1 MSATGR
7 QGEGRPTGGL
17 EAKTRRKPAMVAAF
31 QNLGPRWLPFA
42 DAASPD
48 LPLGRLLRLSLFQVS
63 VAIALVLLNGTL
75 NRVMIV
81 ELGVP
86 VSFVAAVIAI
96 PVLAAPF
103 RLLIG
108 HRSDN
113 YSSLIGWRRMPYAW
127 LGTMLQFGGLAIMP
141 FAMLLLQSQTLGPQW
156 VGPVGAMAA
165 FLLTGFG
172 MHMTQT
178 AGLALATDLAAEDSR
193 PRVVALMYV
202 VMLAGMIA
210 ASLIFSRLLDHYSP
224 LGLVRVVQ
232 GAALATLIINLAAFW
247 KQEPQNKAASHP
259 DRQKASLAFALSS
272 WQTDADFKR
281 LVLTVA
287 LGSAAFSMQDVLLEP
302 YGGQV
307 LGLSV
312 SSTTQLTAL
321 WAAAAIAGFAL
332 AGRQLLRGAD
342 MHAMA
347 GFGMLAGVAGLAALV
362 FAAPLQSPG
371 VLRAG
376 TLLIGFGGGLF
387 SVGTMLAAMRMGAR
401 SGNGI
406 AIGAWGAAQAT
417 AAGIGIAAGGFIR
430 DAANQA
436 AATLPGLP
444 LDAPSA
450 GYLLVYHIEIMLLFA
465 GMIAIGPLVGRDR
478 IFNPAHPARFG
489 IAELPG

>member
-1 MSATGR
+1 MSKQAR
-7 QGEGRPTGGL
+7 
-17 EAKTRRKPAMVAAF
+17 KTPAAVAAF
-31 QNLGPRWLPFA
+31 QRLGPRWLPFA

-48 LPLGRLLRLSLFQVS
+48 LPLSRLLRLSMFQLS

-86 VSFVAAVIAI
+86 VSFVAAMIAL

-108 HRSDN
+108 HKSDN
-113 YSSLIGWRRMPYAW
+113 HASLIGWRRVPYAW

-141 FAMLLLQSQTLGPQW
+141 FALLLLQSQTLGPAW
-156 VGPVGAMAA
+156 AGPVGAMAA

-172 MHMTQT
+172 LHMTQT
-178 AGLALATDLAAEDSR
+178 AGLSLATDLAAPDSR

-202 VMLAGMIA
+202 VLLAGMVA
-210 ASLIFSRLLDHYSP
+210 ASLIFSRLLADYSS
-224 LGLVRVVQ
+224 LRLIQVVQ
-232 GAALATLIINLAAFW
+232 GAAAATFIINMVALW
-247 KQEPQNKAASHP
+247 KQEPQNKAASLP
-259 DRQKASLAFALSS
+259 GRERNSLSAALASWRNDPVFMRLMLA
-272 WQTDADFKR
+272 
-281 LVLTVA
+281 VA
-287 LGSAAFSMQDVLLEP
+287 VGSAAFSMQDVLLEP

-312 SSTTQLTAL
+312 SATTLLTAM
-321 WAAAAIAGFAL
+321 WAGAAIAGFAL
-332 AGRQLLRGAD
+332 AAHLLKRGTD

-362 FAAPLQSPG
+362 FAAPLQLPAA
-371 VLRAG
+371 LQAG
-376 TLLIGFGGGLF
+376 TMLIGFGGGLF
-387 SVGTMLAAMRMGAR
+387 SVGTMLAAMRLGAA

-406 AIGAWGAAQAT
+406 AIGAWGAVQAT

-430 DAANQA
+430 DLVNHAASFM
-436 AATLPGLP
+436 PGMP
-444 LDAPSA
+444 LDAPAA
-450 GYLLVYHIEIMLLFA
+450 GYVFVYHLEIALLFA

-478 IFNPAHPARFG
+478 TLKPHQPVRFG
-489 IAELPG
+489 LAELPG